1 MAFFGILI
9 VSWIMMIIIFFVVAV
24 FLFVFVPCL
33 IISIINLVNGIQN
46 HWPKRNIITLA
57 ITGSVVVLLF
67 VIFITFVVVLILTY
81 QMPIDNGEEAT
92 SSVYI
97 VNQILDFIK

>member
-9 VSWIMMIIIFFVVAV
+9 VSWIMMVIIFFVVAV

-33 IISIINLVNGIQN
+33 IISIINLVKGIQN
-46 HWPKRNIITLA
+46 HWPKRNIIPLA

-67 VIFITFVVVLILTY
+67 VISITFVVVLILTY

-97 VNQILDFIK
+97 VNQIFDFIE

>member
-33 IISIINLVNGIQN
+33 IISIINLVKGIQN
-46 HWPKRNIITLA
+46 HWPKRNIIPLA

-97 VNQILDFIK
+97 VNQILDFII

>member
-33 IISIINLVNGIQN
+33 IISIINLVNGIRN
-46 HWPKRNIITLA
+46 HWPKRNIIPLA

-81 QMPIDNGEEAT
+81 QMQIDNGEEAT